1 MTSLGQAG
9 QSDSCIEGVLMR
21 SPRVSYDSATA
32 THSPCD
38 PSPRGRLRSSGAV
51 SGAGSCG
58 SGARLRGGPPSACH
72 STEALPSCGR
82 LGVLQERPVQA
93 PLPHPQV
100 ICTVSSDLLP
110 GFLSKPQAPPP
121 RVPHRPAR
129 VSGLGAQAVA
139 QTLCV
144 AVALSYLPQA
154 AQCPLLQAPEAP
166 SCPSRSVC
174 W

>member
-1 MTSLGQAG
+1 MTQRRPPTPHAT
-9 QSDSCIEGVLMR
+9 R
-21 SPRVSYDSATA
+21 PR
-32 THSPCD
+32 
-38 PSPRGRLRSSGAV
+38 
-51 SGAGSCG
+51 GAGSGAPGQSQGQAAVGQEQGCKAVHRLHATRQRRFPPVAAWASSR
-58 SGARLRGGPPSACH
+58 SGLSKLL
-72 STEALPSCGR
+72 S
-82 LGVLQERPVQA
+82 
-93 PLPHPQV
+93 PHPQV

-129 VSGLGAQAVA
+129 VSGLGARAVA

-144 AVALSYLPQA
+144 AVALSCLPQA